1 MQDTARR
8 CQENWISEWSGVSGV
23 QSVLHLTGSNE
34 PPCPGKRLLSQ
45 VSSLTGLPQ
54 TLALLLLVLSTSG
67 QLLDDEA
74 RARFDAILKD
84 FGFSEISRA
93 NVRQETPDKLEVCD
107 GTTVSR

>member
-1 MQDTARR
+1 M
-8 CQENWISEWSGVSGV
+8 SSV

-54 TLALLLLVLSTSG
+54 TLALLLLATSTSA
-67 QLLDDEA
+67 QLLDDQA

-93 NVRQETPDKLEVCD
+93 NVRQETPDKPEVCD
-107 GTTVSR
+107 GTTLYL